1 MPKLDTFLAQDADA
15 PAAKDVDAAL
25 AAIWRDR

>member
-1 MPKLDTFLAQDADA
+1 MPKLEAFLAQDADA
-15 PAAKDVDAAL
+15 PAAKDIDAAL